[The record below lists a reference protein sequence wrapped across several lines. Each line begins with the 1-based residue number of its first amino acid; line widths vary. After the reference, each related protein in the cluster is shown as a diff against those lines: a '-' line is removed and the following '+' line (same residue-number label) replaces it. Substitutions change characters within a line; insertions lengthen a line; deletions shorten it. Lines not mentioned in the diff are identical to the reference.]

1 MRELDCDFCGA
12 QAAGAYE
19 VGPEPPDRSPTQRR
33 RLVLCENCRVT
44 LTDAIEPLRERLA
57 AAESDGDDS
66 ATDTESST
74 ATATD
79 TESSAATTSDTTDAT
94 ASTSTDPLSG
104 PDSTARNGASPS
116 GGETEA
122 DDDTTADSTVAADA
136 GGSSNATD
144 EDETTADSDTGT
156 DTTAGSDDG
165 SAGGDQS
172 DSSSS
177 HSEEPPE
184 FRRVMR
190 LLNNRTFP
198 VDRTEFTELA
208 TGAYDLDERE
218 VDRIVE
224 YAVER
229 GVLAVESGQLTRG

>member
-33 RLVLCENCRVT
+33 RLVLCEDCRVT

-57 AAESDGDDS
+57 TAESDGDSSATTTTDS
-66 ATDTESST
+66 AT
-74 ATATD
+74 
-79 TESSAATTSDTTDAT
+79 SSAAGTDSATEKSDE
-94 ASTSTDPLSG
+94 STGADDSGESDPLSG
-104 PDSTARNGASPS
+104 PDRAARNGASPAAS
-116 GGETEA
+116 GTES
-122 DDDTTADSTVAADA
+122 DDTATTDSDDTATTDSDDAATTDSDDTATTDSDDA
-136 GGSSNATD
+136 AGSSQ
-144 EDETTADSDTGT
+144 SGSSGT
-156 DTTAGSDDG
+156 
-165 SAGGDQS
+165 
-172 DSSSS
+172 

>member
-33 RLVLCENCRVT
+33 RLVLCEDCRVT

-57 AAESDGDDS
+57 TAESDGDSSATTTTDS
-66 ATDTESST
+66 AT
-74 ATATD
+74 
-79 TESSAATTSDTTDAT
+79 SSAAGTDSATEKSDE
-94 ASTSTDPLSG
+94 STGADDSGESDPLSG
-104 PDSTARNGASPS
+104 PDRAARNGASPATS
-116 GGETEA
+116 STES
-122 DDDTTADSTVAADA
+122 DDT
-136 GGSSNATD
+136 AT
-144 EDETTADSDTGT
+144 TDSDDTATT
-156 DTTAGSDDG
+156 DSDDTATTDSDDTAGS
-165 SAGGDQS
+165 SQS
-172 DSSSS
+172 DSSET

>member
-33 RLVLCENCRVT
+33 RLVLCEDCRVT

-57 AAESDGDDS
+57 TAESDGDSSATTTTDS
-66 ATDTESST
+66 AT
-74 ATATD
+74 
-79 TESSAATTSDTTDAT
+79 SSAAGTDSATEKSDE
-94 ASTSTDPLSG
+94 STGADDSGESDPLSG
-104 PDSTARNGASPS
+104 PDRAARNGASPAAS
-116 GGETEA
+116 STES
-122 DDDTTADSTVAADA
+122 DDTATTDSDDTATTDSDDAA
-136 GGSSNATD
+136 GSS
-144 EDETTADSDTGT
+144 
-156 DTTAGSDDG
+156 
-165 SAGGDQS
+165 QS
-172 DSSSS
+172 DSSET

>member
-33 RLVLCENCRVT
+33 RLVLCEDCRVT

-57 AAESDGDDS
+57 TAESDGDSSATSSAAGTDS
-66 ATDTESST
+66 ATEKSDESTGADDSG
-74 ATATD
+74 
-79 TESSAATTSDTTDAT
+79 ES
-94 ASTSTDPLSG
+94 DPLSG
-104 PDSTARNGASPS
+104 PDRAARNGASPAAS
-116 GGETEA
+116 GTES
-122 DDDTTADSTVAADA
+122 DDTATTDSDDTATTDSDDAA
-136 GGSSNATD
+136 GSS
-144 EDETTADSDTGT
+144 
-156 DTTAGSDDG
+156 
-165 SAGGDQS
+165 QS
-172 DSSSS
+172 DSSET

>member
-33 RLVLCENCRVT
+33 RLVLCEDCRVT

-57 AAESDGDDS
+57 AAESGGDS
-66 ATDTESST
+66 A
-74 ATATD
+74 ATD
-79 TESSAATTSDTTDAT
+79 STTSSAATDSATEKSDDPTETDD
-94 ASTSTDPLSG
+94 SGESDPLSE
-104 PDSTARNGASPS
+104 PDRTARNGASPATS
-116 GGETEA
+116 GAGSE
-122 DDDTTADSTVAADA
+122 DSA
-136 GGSSNATD
+136 
-144 EDETTADSDTGT
+144 TADSDDSATADNG
-156 DTTAGSDDG
+156 DTAATSNDDAATADNDDAAAT
-165 SAGGDQS
+165 SNDDTADSDQS
-172 DSSSS
+172 DSSGG

-208 TGAYDLDERE
+208 TGAYNLDERE